1 MALFGKKKLSLEE
14 ILEGIKSLSDEEK
27 AKAVAAMQGEQKPE
41 PVETEEPVEDA
52 SVEAPNGESEEV
64 TNEVE
69 ETETAETVE
78 EPATEPVTEEV
89 ETEEPT
95 GEPTDGATEERA
107 DVVLPEEQSATDEMA
122 NDNRDQ
128 IIHELTD
135 KVNELSEQI
144 KGLLELKTLMEE
156 YTGKQAENFGY
167 KGKVLGAKKDFKDM
181 STDELKAH
189 AIKGI

>member
-1 MALFGKKKLSLEE
+1 MTLFGKKKLSLEE
-14 ILEGIKSLSDEEK
+14 ILEGIKALSDEEK
-27 AKAVAAMQGEQKPE
+27 AKVVASVQGEANPD
-41 PVETEEPVEDA
+41 PVETEAPVEDA
-52 SVEAPNGESEEV
+52 GVEDANGEEV
-64 TNEVE
+64 VDEKVE
-69 ETETAETVE
+69 ETATEEVAE
-78 EPATEPVTEEV
+78 EPANEPVTEEAT
-89 ETEEPT
+89 ETEAPTEPV
-95 GEPTDGATEERA
+95 EESA
-107 DVVLPEEQSATDEMA
+107 DVVLPESESATDEMA

-128 IIHELTD
+128 IIHQLSD

-156 YTGKQAENFGY
+156 YTGKQADSFGY

>member
-14 ILEGIKSLSDEEK
+14 ILEGIKALSDEEK
-27 AKAVAAMQGEQKPE
+27 AKAVAAMQSEQKTE
-41 PVETEEPVEDA
+41 SVETEAPVEDA
-52 SVEAPNGESEEV
+52 GVEDANGEEV
-64 TNEVE
+64 VE
-69 ETETAETVE
+69 ETETEEVAE
-78 EPATEPVTEEV
+78 EPATEPVTEEAT
-89 ETEEPT
+89 ETETPAKT
-95 GEPTDGATEERA
+95 VGETTEESA
-107 DVVLPEEQSATDEMA
+107 DVVLPESESATDEMA

-156 YTGKQAENFGY
+156 YTGKQAESFGY
-167 KGKVLGAKKDFKDM
+167 KGNVLGAKKDFKDM

>member
-14 ILEGIKSLSDEEK
+14 ILEGIKTLSDEEK
-27 AKAVAAMQGEQKPE
+27 AKAVAAMQGEKKPE
-41 PVETEEPVEDA
+41 PVETESPVEDA
-52 SVEAPNGESEEV
+52 GVEDANGEEV
-64 TNEVE
+64 VGEKVE
-69 ETETAETVE
+69 ETATEEVLE

-89 ETEEPT
+89 AME
-95 GEPTDGATEERA
+95 EPTDGATEESA

-156 YTGKQAENFGY
+156 YTGKQAEAFGF
-167 KGKVLGAKKDFKDM
+167 KGNVLGAKKDYKDM

>member
-14 ILEGIKSLSDEEK
+14 ILEGIKTLSDEEK
-27 AKAVAAMQGEQKPE
+27 AKAVAAMQGEKEPE

-52 SVEAPNGESEEV
+52 GVETPNGESEEV

-78 EPATEPVTEEV
+78 EPASEPVAEEV
-89 ETEEPT
+89 ATE
-95 GEPTDGATEERA
+95 EPTDGATEESA
-107 DVVLPEEQSATDEMA
+107 DVVLPEDQSATDEMA
-122 NDNRDQ
+122 KDNRDQ

-135 KVNELSEQI
+135 KVNKLSEQV

-156 YTGKQAENFGY
+156 YTGKQAEAFGF
-167 KGKVLGAKKDFKDM
+167 KGNVLGAKKDYKDM
-181 STDELKAH
+181 STEELKAH

>member
-27 AKAVAAMQGEQKPE
+27 AKAVAAMQSEQRPE
-41 PVETEEPVEDA
+41 PVEMEPPVEDA
-52 SVEAPNGESEEV
+52 GTDNTKSEEV
-64 TNEVE
+64 TNEQGE
-69 ETETAETVE
+69 ETEVTNDVG
-78 EPATEPVTEEV
+78 EPATEPVTEG
-89 ETEEPT
+89 TAT
-95 GEPTDGATEERA
+95 GEPTDGVTEESA
-107 DVVLPEEQSATDEMA
+107 DVLLSENESATDEMA
-122 NDNRDQ
+122 ANNRDE
-128 IIHELTD
+128 IIHQLSD
-135 KVNELSEQI
+135 KVNELSEQV

-167 KGKVLGAKKDFKDM
+167 KGNVLGAKKDYKDM

>member
-14 ILEGIKSLSDEEK
+14 ILEGIKTLSDEEK
-27 AKAVAAMQGEQKPE
+27 AKVVASAQGEAKPD

-52 SVEAPNGESEEV
+52 SVEAPDGESEEV

-69 ETETAETVE
+69 ETETAEAVE

-89 ETEEPT
+89 ATEEPT
-95 GEPTDGATEERA
+95 GEPTDGATDESA

-156 YTGKQAENFGY
+156 YTGKQAESFGY
-167 KGKVLGAKKDFKDM
+167 KGNVLGAKKDFKDM

>member
-14 ILEGIKSLSDEEK
+14 ILEGIKALSDEEK
-27 AKAVAAMQGEQKPE
+27 AKVVASAQGEAKPD
-41 PVETEEPVEDA
+41 PVETEAPVEDA
-52 SVEAPNGESEEV
+52 GVEDANGEEV
-64 TNEVE
+64 VE
-69 ETETAETVE
+69 ETATEEVAE
-78 EPATEPVTEEV
+78 EPATEPVTEEAT
-89 ETEEPT
+89 ETETPAKT
-95 GEPTDGATEERA
+95 VGETTEESA
-107 DVVLPEEQSATDEMA
+107 DVVLPESESATDEMA
-122 NDNRDQ
+122 EDNRDQ
-128 IIHELTD
+128 IIHQLSD

-167 KGKVLGAKKDFKDM
+167 KGNVLGAKKDFKDM

>member
-14 ILEGIKSLSDEEK
+14 ILEGIKALSDEEK
-27 AKAVAAMQGEQKPE
+27 AKVVASAQGEAKPD
-41 PVETEEPVEDA
+41 PVETEAPVEDA
-52 SVEAPNGESEEV
+52 GVEDANGEEV
-64 TNEVE
+64 VE
-69 ETETAETVE
+69 ETATEEVAE
-78 EPATEPVTEEV
+78 EPATEPVTEEAT
-89 ETEEPT
+89 ETETPAKT
-95 GEPTDGATEERA
+95 VGETTEESA
-107 DVVLPEEQSATDEMA
+107 DVVLPESESATDEMA
-122 NDNRDQ
+122 EDNRDQ
-128 IIHELTD
+128 IIHQLSD

-167 KGKVLGAKKDFKDM
+167 KGNVLGAKKDYKDM